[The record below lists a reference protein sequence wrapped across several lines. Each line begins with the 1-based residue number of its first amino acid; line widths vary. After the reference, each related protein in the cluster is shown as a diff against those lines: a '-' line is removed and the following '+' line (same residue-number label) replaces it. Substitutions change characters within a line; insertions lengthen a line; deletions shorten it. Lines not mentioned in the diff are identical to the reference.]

1 MQITGLTGFKKLIGG
16 YRWWMSCSISLSLFL
31 MLGCASI
38 RPTADPDFP
47 DQDYEGNSSA
57 FLPGNQEGMPD
68 DSVNMS
74 QNLALAMRHFHLAE
88 QAIGDN
94 DPERVSD
101 ELDQTMDYLSIAD
114 QSADSANYYDLAKI
128 CAEILESYRDFLRQ
142 AGTLPDEFVPEG
154 VLLGDEEFYDSLQ
167 QWSDWYEDGVE
178 TPDTSLASVE
188 TIDIF
193 PPIPLVT
200 NRKVN
205 QVVNYYRGKGHKVF
219 LRWMDRAQIMLPRI
233 QQILKD
239 EGVPEELAYL
249 AMIESGL
256 NPKAYSWA
264 HASGVWQF
272 IRSTGRLFGLYSDWW
287 YDERC
292 DIDKSTRAAAEYL
305 KKLYLEFDDWYLALA
320 AYNCGEIRVHRAIRQ
335 HGSRNFWKLWRLPR
349 QTENYVPSFLAA
361 AIIMQN
367 PTEYGFPEFQPED
380 DPSVDVVWVNG
391 CVDLEVLANCAGTD
405 VTTLKQLNP
414 HILRWCT
421 PPTVD
426 SVAVSIPGGS
436 SGLFQTK
443 YAQIPQDKKTKWV
456 RHRIRSGET
465 LSVIAR
471 MYGTTISA
479 IMDVPENNLRNAHR
493 IPVGKYLLIPAPPG
507 GVTVSSPEEPA
518 SYTDVSDSYE
528 DQTHVTYRV
537 RSGDTLGK
545 IAARFGVS
553 VQNLRNWNNL
563 DGKRYIYPGQVLEIW
578 SAGSG
583 PATVASNLDTESNS
597 THTVRRGDSLW
608 SISQRYGVSIS
619 QIQAANNMRGRTKI
633 KPGDILIIPSRRS
646 GG

>member
-1 MQITGLTGFKKLIGG
+1 MQITGLAGLKRFVGG
-16 YRWWMSCSISLSLFL
+16 YRIWLSCSTGLSLLL

-38 RPTADPDFP
+38 RPTADPDFR
-47 DQDYEGNSSA
+47 DQDYEGASSA
-57 FLPGNQEGMPD
+57 FLPGAQEGMAG
-68 DSVNMS
+68 DSLNMS
-74 QNLALAMRHFHLAE
+74 QNLALATRHFHQAE
-88 QAIGDN
+88 QAIGEN

-101 ELDQTMDYLSIAD
+101 ELDQAMDYLSMAN
-114 QSADSANYYDLAKI
+114 QNVDSASYYDLTKI
-128 CAEILESYRDFLRQ
+128 CTEILESYRDLLKQ
-142 AGTLPDEFVPEG
+142 VGTLPDEFVPEG
-154 VLLGDEEFYDSLQ
+154 VLVGDEEFYDSLQ

-178 TPDTSLASVE
+178 ITDTSLSAIE

-193 PPIPLVT
+193 PSIPLIS

-205 QVVNYYRGKGHKVF
+205 QVVSYYRGKGHKVF
-219 LRWMDRAQIMLPRI
+219 LRWMERGQVVLPRI
-233 QQILKD
+233 QKILRE

-272 IRSTGRLFGLYSDWW
+272 IRSTGRLFGLRSDWW

-292 DIDKSTRAAAEYL
+292 DIDKSTRAAAQYL

-335 HGSRNFWKLWRLPR
+335 HGTRNFWKLWRLPR
-349 QTENYVPSFLAA
+349 QTENYVPSFIAA
-361 AIIMQN
+361 ATIMQN
-367 PTEYGFPEFQPED
+367 PTEYGFPEFEPVED
-380 DPSVDVVWVNG
+380 SPVDVVWVNG
-391 CVDLEVLANCAGTD
+391 CVDLEVLAKCAGTD
-405 VTTLKQLNP
+405 VTALKKLNP

-426 SVAVSIPGGS
+426 SVAVSIPAGS
-436 SGLFQTK
+436 SDQFQAR
-443 YAQIPQDKKTKWV
+443 YAQVPQDKKTKWV

-465 LSVIAR
+465 LSQIAA

-479 IMDVPENNLRNAHR
+479 IMDVPENKLRNAHR

-507 GVTVSSPEEPA
+507 GVTVSLPKKPA
-518 SYTDVSDSYE
+518 SYTDVADAYE
-528 DQTHVTYRV
+528 DQTHLTYRV
-537 RSGDTLGK
+537 RRGDTLGK
-545 IAARFGVS
+545 IASRYGVS
-553 VQNLRNWNNL
+553 VRNLRNWNNL
-563 DGKRYIYPGQVLEIW
+563 NGKRYIYPGQVLEIW
-578 SAGSG
+578 TSGSG
-583 PATVASNLDTESNS
+583 SASVASSEASS

-608 SISQRYGVSIS
+608 LISQRYGVSIS
-619 QIQAANNMRGRTKI
+619 AIQAANNMGRRTTI
-633 KPGDILIIPSRRS
+633 KPGDILVIPSRRS

>member
-1 MQITGLTGFKKLIGG
+1 MKITELARLKMSIGG
-16 YRWWMSCSISLSLFL
+16 YRLWLSCAIGLTLLL

-47 DQDYEGNSSA
+47 DQDFEGNSSA
-57 FLPGNQEGMPD
+57 YLPDNREGMPD
-68 DSVNMS
+68 DSLNMS
-74 QNLALAMRHFHLAE
+74 QNFALAMRHFHLAE
-88 QAIGDN
+88 EAVGEN
-94 DPERVSD
+94 DPERVSE
-101 ELDQTMDYLSIAD
+101 ELDQTLDYLSIAN
-114 QSADSANYYDLAKI
+114 QNVDSASYHNLAKI
-128 CAEILESYRDFLRQ
+128 CTDILESYRDFLRQ
-142 AGTLPDEFVPEG
+142 AGTLSDEFVPEG

-167 QWSDWYEDGVE
+167 QWSDWYEDGVDI
-178 TPDTSLASVE
+178 TDTSLSAIES
-188 TIDIF
+188 IDIF
-193 PPIPLVT
+193 PSVPLIT

-205 QVVNYYRGKGHKVF
+205 QVMSYYRGKGRKVF
-219 LRWMDRAQIMLPRI
+219 LRWMDRAQVMLPRI
-233 QQILKD
+233 QEILRD
-239 EGVPEELAYL
+239 EGLPEELAYL

-272 IRSTGRLFGLYSDWW
+272 IRSTGRLFGLHSDWW

-292 DIDKSTRAAAEYL
+292 DVDKSTHAAAEYL

-367 PTEYGFPEFQPED
+367 PTEYGFPEFQAAD
-380 DPSVDVVWVNG
+380 DPPIDVVWVNG

-405 VTTLKQLNP
+405 VATLKQLNP

-426 SVAVSIPGGS
+426 SVAISIPAGS
-436 SGLFQTK
+436 SDQFRAR
-443 YAQIPQDKKTKWV
+443 YAQIPQDRKTKWV
-456 RHRIRSGET
+456 RHQIRSGET
-465 LSVIAR
+465 LSSIAH

-493 IPVGKYLLIPAPPG
+493 IPVGRYLLIPAPPG
-507 GVTVSSPEEPA
+507 GVTVSAPEEPA
-518 SYTDVSDSYE
+518 SYTDVTDSYE
-528 DQTHVTYRV
+528 DQTHDTYRV

-563 DGKRYIYPGQVLEIW
+563 SNKRYIYPGQVLEIW
-578 SAGSG
+578 SSGGGS
-583 PATVASNLDTESNS
+583 AQVASSNDAESSS
-597 THTVRRGDSLW
+597 THTVRRGESLW

-619 QIQAANNMRGRTKI
+619 QIQAANSMGGRTKI
-633 KPGDILIIPSRRS
+633 KPGDILVIPSRRA